1 MGTGLNRF
9 TLTLAVVGTLLLS
22 TSCGNNEIQ
31 ELKALI
37 EWNPEYTKNWAP
49 AIGSSL
55 PPLSVK
61 DTSGNTPSIDDLT
74 GERGLL
80 IFFVRSTNW

>member
-1 MGTGLNRF
+1 MGTELNRF
-9 TLTLAVVGTLLLS
+9 TRTLALMCATLLLVA
-22 TSCGNNEIQ
+22 CGSKDVLEV
-31 ELKALI
+31 KSLI
-37 EWNPEYTKNWAP
+37 DWNPEFTKDWAP

-61 DTSGNTPSIDDLT
+61 ETSGLTPVFDDLT
-74 GERGLL
+74 GEKGLL